1 MEGESNLED
10 YLMSDQQVQNVPG
23 QAVGTAPAQVSAE
36 GQSPTTA
43 VQPTQEPASQTGQEA
58 KPVTAQDLATLED
71 KLRREIQS
79 KTDKSE
85 GRIRQA
91 VEDVKASIARLDSLG
106 HKVSPEEA
114 ESMMSKAYDKA
125 KLETATEPIEEPT
138 ATQLDSSQW
147 DATDPVTRKVI
158 ELELQYGR
166 ELKSLPKEAQ
176 VSIEKGKGAVAF
188 VKSVEA
194 ALKTASQSPAPPKQE
209 EPKSNTNA
217 AARIPAAGGS
227 SGGEPA
233 KSGRELLGR
242 AHKED

>member
-1 MEGESNLED
+1 
-10 YLMSDQQVQNVPG
+10 MSDQQEPKVPG

-43 VQPTQEPASQTGQEA
+43 VTPEQEPASQTGQEA
-58 KPVTAQDLATLED
+58 KPVTARDLATLED

-114 ESMMSKAYDKA
+114 QSMMSKAYDKA
-125 KLETATEPIEEPT
+125 KLETATEPIDEQTVDPLDASKWDPQNPLT
-138 ATQLDSSQW
+138 TVAKRMMANKQLTL
-147 DATDPVTRKVI
+147 DAGDPEAKMI
-158 ELELQYGR
+158 DYSDGAAWLISLESALNAKSVR
-166 ELKSLPKEAQ
+166 LKS
-176 VSIEKGKGAVAF
+176 
-188 VKSVEA
+188 
-194 ALKTASQSPAPPKQE
+194 PPKQE

-217 AARIPAAGGS
+217 AARIPASGGS